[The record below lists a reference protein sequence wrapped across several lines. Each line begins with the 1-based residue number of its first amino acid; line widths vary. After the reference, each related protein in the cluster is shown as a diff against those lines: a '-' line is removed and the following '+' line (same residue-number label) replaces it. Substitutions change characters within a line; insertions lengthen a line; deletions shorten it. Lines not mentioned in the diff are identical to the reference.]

1 MRQKLTDALAK
12 YVGVLM
18 ESANQTSRV
27 EDRLL
32 YTKHLAEAAIMFTL
46 IHQDAPPQ
54 QVRDKVVR
62 ERRAFGWGYLSGI
75 EGEAAEGAFQE
86 FAKLV
91 DGE

>member
-1 MRQKLTDALAK
+1 MQQELIDALAK
-12 YVGVLM
+12 YIGVLT
-18 ESANQTSRV
+18 EGASRTSRA

-32 YTKHLAEAAIMFTL
+32 YTKHLAEAAIVFTL

-54 QVRDKVVR
+54 QVRDKVVQ
-62 ERRAFGWGYLSGI
+62 ERRAFGWGYLSGS
-75 EGEAAEGAFQE
+75 EGEAAEAAFQE